1 MILKNSNKPDYE
13 SRFIRQRTDSH
24 NLKELRIFTFPTGHK
39 GWNIS
44 HVTTIA
50 GKKNLSF
57 LEGKITIWLSE
68 NFPLICRR

>member
-1 MILKNSNKPDYE
+1 MILKNSNKSDYE
-13 SRFIRQRTDSH
+13 SCFIRQRTDSH

-50 GKKNLSF
+50 GKKELILLRRKDNNLVV
-57 LEGKITIWLSE
+57 
-68 NFPLICRR
+68 